1 MNKPLRKVLII
12 TYYWPPSGGAG
23 VQRWLKF
30 VKYLR
35 SFGWEPVIYTP
46 SNPEFPS
53 IDESLAQDI
62 PEGIEVIHTPIWE
75 PYIFYKKLIGAAK
88 NERINA
94 GFLSEKKRPGMAER
108 FSIWVRGNFFIP
120 DARKFWIKPSVKFL
134 TNYLKTHSVD
144 AIVSTGPPHTM
155 HMIALGVKRNTGLP
169 WLADFRDPW
178 TNIDFYH
185 ELMLAKWA
193 DRKHH
198 RQELSVLKEASEVVV
213 ISRSMEIDFL
223 KIYDRNYTVIT
234 NGFDSADVADVE
246 VALDR
251 KFSIAHIGTM
261 VKTRNPQALWEALN
275 SLVRD
280 ISGFSDDLEI
290 KLVGSVDFS
299 VMDSIAKA
307 GLEAFVN
314 KIPYLPH
321 NKVVEVQQQ
330 SQVLLLLINDTPNA
344 KVILPGKFF
353 EYMAAKRPILC
364 IGPLDGDAAQVIE
377 DVKAGI
383 VIEKN
388 NQEEMQNVIHE
399 LYRKFKSGELSISSK
414 DIEKY
419 SRKSLAEKMAER
431 LDAISG
437 NRLTKKLNRPSQP

>member
-1 MNKPLRKVLII
+1 MDKPLRKVLII

-30 VKYLR
+30 AKYLR
-35 SFGWEPVIYTP
+35 TFGWEPVIYTP

-62 PEGIEVIHTPIWE
+62 PEGIEVLRTPIWE
-75 PYIFYKKLIGAAK
+75 PYSFYKKLIGAKK
-88 NERINA
+88 NERIDA

-108 FSIWVRGNFFIP
+108 FSIWLRGNFFIP

-134 TNYLKTHSVD
+134 TNYLKTNRVD
-144 AIVSTGPPHTM
+144 ALVSTGPPHTM
-155 HMIALGVKRNTGLP
+155 HRIALGVKRNTGIP

-185 ELMLAKWA
+185 ELMLTQWA

-198 RQELSVLKEASEVVV
+198 RQELSVLKEAGEVIV
-213 ISRSMEIDFL
+213 ISRSMKTDFL

-234 NGFDSADVADVE
+234 NGFDAADVADVE
-246 VALDR
+246 VTPDN

-261 VKTRNPQALWEALN
+261 VKTRNPQALWEALHA
-275 SLVRD
+275 LVKD
-280 ISGFSDDLEI
+280 IPGFADDLEI

-299 VMDSIAKA
+299 VTDSIAKA
-307 GLEAFVN
+307 DLTAFVN
-314 KIPYLPH
+314 RIAYLPH
-321 NKVVEVQQQ
+321 SEVVKVQQQ

-364 IGPLDGDAAQVIE
+364 IGPLDGDAAQVID
-377 DVKAGI
+377 DVQAGI
-383 VIEKN
+383 VIEKD
-388 NQEEMQNVIHE
+388 NQEGIEEAIRDF
-399 LYRKFKSGELSISSK
+399 YRKFKSGELSIHSK
-414 DIEKY
+414 DIEKF
-419 SRKSLAEKMAER
+419 SRKSLTAKMAER
-431 LDAISG
+431 LDALCR
-437 NRLTKKLNRPSQP
+437 N

>member
-35 SFGWEPVIYTP
+35 TFGWEPIIYTP

-62 PEGIEVIHTPIWE
+62 PEGIEEVRTSIWE
-75 PYIFYKKLIGAAK
+75 PYSFYKKLVGAGK

-108 FSIWVRGNFFIP
+108 FSIWLRGNFFIP

-134 TNYLKTHSVD
+134 TNYLKTNKVD
-144 AIVSTGPPHTM
+144 VIVSTGPPHTM

-185 ELMLAKWA
+185 ELMLTKPA

-213 ISRSMEIDFL
+213 ISRSMKTDFL

-234 NGFDSADVADVE
+234 NGFDAADMADVE
-246 VALDR
+246 VELDT

-275 SLVRD
+275 TLVRD
-280 ISGFSDDLEI
+280 VPGFAKDLAI

-299 VMDSIAKA
+299 VTDSIEKA
-307 GLEAFVN
+307 GLTEFVN
-314 KIPYLPH
+314 RMAYLPH
-321 NKVVEVQQQ
+321 SDVVKVQQQ

-364 IGPLDGDAAQVIE
+364 IGPLDGDAAQVID

-383 VIEKN
+383 VIEN
-388 NQEEMQNVIHE
+388 DNQVGMEKSIRE
-399 LYRKFKSGELSISSK
+399 LYQEFKSGELSISSK
-414 DIEKY
+414 DIETY
-419 SRKSLAEKMAER
+419 SRKSLTGKMVER
-431 LDAISG
+431 LDAICCQK
-437 NRLTKKLNRPSQP
+437 LQKKPNIPF

>member
-1 MNKPLRKVLII
+1 MRKVLII

-23 VQRWLKF
+23 VQRWLKLA
-30 VKYLR
+30 KYLR
-35 SFGWEPVIYTP
+35 NFGWEPVIFTP
-46 SNPEFPS
+46 ENPEYPA
-53 IDESLAQDI
+53 IDESLAKDI
-62 PEGIEVIHTPIWE
+62 PDDIEVVKIPIWE
-75 PYIFYKKLIGAAK
+75 PYSYYKKLIGAGK

-94 GFLSEKKRPGMAER
+94 GFLSEKKRPGHAER
-108 FSIWVRGNFFIP
+108 FSIWLRGNFFIP

-134 TNYLKTHSVD
+134 TQYLKNHPVD
-144 AIVSTGPPHTM
+144 AIVSTGPPHSM
-155 HMIALGVKRNTGLP
+155 HMIGLGVKQNTGIP

-185 ELMLAKWA
+185 ELMLSKWA

-198 RQELSVLKEASEVVV
+198 RQEMSVLKEADEIVV
-213 ISRSMEIDFL
+213 ISRSMKSDFL
-223 KIYDRNYTVIT
+223 KIHNRDYTVIT
-234 NGFDSADVADVE
+234 NGFDAEDMADVE
-246 VALDR
+246 VVLDT

-280 ISGFSDDLEI
+280 IPGFAENLEI

-307 GLEAFVN
+307 GLEKFVN
-314 KIPYLPH
+314 RIAYLPH
-321 NKVVEVQQQ
+321 DEVIKVQQQ

-364 IGPLDGDAAQVIE
+364 IGPLDGDAAQVIAETNSGFVLEKE
-377 DVKAGI
+377 DVKGI
-383 VIEKN
+383 QHTISDLFTNYQTGKVVIES
-388 NQEEMQNVIHE
+388 Q
-399 LYRKFKSGELSISSK
+399 G
-414 DIEKY
+414 IEQF
-419 SRKSLAEKMAER
+419 SRKILTGKMAAR
-431 LDAISG
+431 LEAIVQRTS
-437 NRLTKKLNRPSQP
+437 